1 MSINNIYLKVE
12 MQTATTKIILS
23 DSDGAGQQ
31 LAVGETLENVVHHE
45 IKELGQ
51 HVLACTV
58 TYRLP
63 HDARII
69 PGASEDSSD
78 LTLMTFRKFY
88 KFVVWSPLHMF
99 EMFLLT
105 STS

>member
-1 MSINNIYLKVE
+1 MNVDNIYLKVE

-23 DSDGAGQQ
+23 ESDGAGQQ
-31 LAVGETLENVVHHE
+31 LAVGDTLENMVQHE

-63 HDARII
+63 HDARMI

-78 LTLMTFRKFY
+78 LSLMTFRKFY
-88 KFVVWSPLHMF
+88 KFVVRVFFMF
-99 EMFLLT
+99 SKVWCLT
-105 STS
+105 RTS